1 MSVHT
6 YFRMGFI
13 WFVCNA
19 TAMYVNILICICG
32 TTLSYFCR
40 VKCRS
45 EASGLSFVTKQF
57 QQKTFVCLI
66 SSSTIFPINT
76 FNSNRTAPHLHICL
90 DSALLRVTYHYV
102 ISFPTI
108 FISRRYYAMF
118 VSLISAISHALMTE
132 IVDYFINSTPPLPF
146 ENLGTWH
153 FGSGP
158 IFWSSLACRKPLFKF
173 LIFKGESP

>member
-1 MSVHT
+1 MGQVKKCTNMFSIHFVHLANLVHNW
-6 YFRMGFI
+6 RRGF
-13 WFVCNA
+13 
-19 TAMYVNILICICG
+19 Y
-32 TTLSYFCR
+32 
-40 VKCRS
+40 
-45 EASGLSFVTKQF
+45 
-57 QQKTFVCLI
+57 
-66 SSSTIFPINT
+66 
-76 FNSNRTAPHLHICL
+76 LHVCL

-146 ENLGTWH
+146 EDLGTWH

-158 IFWSSLACRKPLFKF
+158 IFWSSLACRKPLFKILILRGVPIEIEEIF
-173 LIFKGESP
+173 LIPNTSFPYPISDGFSRKRPMGLPFKNQNFEKRVSAC